1 MFSREET
8 EYLRA
13 DGQAIT
19 ENQIET
25 CLFHGKAE
33 KRNNLISFLQFS

>member
-1 MFSREET
+1 MFYILSGEET

-19 ENQIET
+19 EKQIE
-25 CLFHGKAE
+25 LYIFY
-33 KRNNLISFLQFS
+33 RID

>member
-1 MFSREET
+1 VFYTLSGEEM

-19 ENQIET
+19 EKQIESSI
-25 CLFHGKAE
+25 FYGKD
-33 KRNNLISFLQFS
+33 

>member
-1 MFSREET
+1 M

-19 ENQIET
+19 EKQIESSI
-25 CLFHGKAE
+25 FYGKDWKTE
-33 KRNNLISFLQFS
+33 